1 MPRRLVRARD
11 RGDAV
16 LNAQLSVID
25 LFAGA
30 GGLSLG
36 FEQAGF
42 APALGTD
49 ADDRAAAAYV
59 SNFPCVPAM
68 TADAAT
74 LSGGELLD
82 EAGLTR
88 CDVAIG
94 GPPCQGF
101 SAGGKRRP
109 GDPRRGA
116 IAEFGRLVREIG
128 ADRFVM
134 ENVPGLLFA
143 GARAE
148 LGAFLEA
155 MRRGGYAAEVWVLDA
170 ERFGVPQKR
179 RRAFVVGARRGLA
192 MPAAPE
198 PAGEPPPSA
207 RDAIGDLEAVGA
219 NGWMHSK
226 PRSRY
231 AARMRGEERDP
242 ADRSEPRTAPFLL
255 TGCERTEHSPAVTER
270 FAAVRPGER
279 DPVSRFHRLH
289 PDRPAPTLRAGTF
302 SGKPGNGGHTAPRPI
317 HYAFPRCI
325 TVREALRLQGMPDW
339 FRVDPEGETRWRGFM
354 QAGNAVPPPLARAV
368 AEAVLDA
375 AGTDGRAAQ

>member
-1 MPRRLVRARD
+1 MLRRRGRARA
-11 RGDAV
+11 RGGAV
-16 LNAQLSVID
+16 LSAPLSVID

-49 ADDRAAAAYV
+49 ADDRAAAAYA
-59 SNFPCVPAM
+59 SNFPCAPAM

-116 IAEFGRLVREIG
+116 ITEFGRLVRETG

-143 GARAE
+143 GAKTE
-148 LGAFLEA
+148 LAAFLEA
-155 MRRGGYAAEVWVLDA
+155 MRRGGYAAEVWLLDA

-192 MPAAPE
+192 VPVRPE
-198 PAGEPPPSA
+198 PPGGPPPST
-207 RDAIGDLEAVGA
+207 REAIGDLEHVGA
-219 NGWMHSK
+219 IGRVHGAA
-226 PRSRY
+226 PGRY

-242 ADRSEPRTAPFLL
+242 ADRSEPRPPPFLL
-255 TGCERTEHSPAVTER
+255 SGCELTGHSSAVTER
-270 FAAVRPGER
+270 FGAVRPGER

-325 TVREALRLQGMPDW
+325 TVREALRLQGIPDW

-368 AEAVLDA
+368 AEAVRDA
-375 AGTDGRAAQ
+375 ASTDGRSR